1 MEGPALGL
9 DGPSLVTWLSSAEAL
24 GHHPTELALSLSL
37 VLSLVLTLGI
47 RFTESS
53 RRYLKGALERH
64 PQFLRGRGV
73 SIFGRVE
80 DALVLLALGL
90 LGILGGSA
98 VFLQVVE
105 ALQDSQALSQWDTRF
120 VDTVHHTV
128 TRGEVAFFSA
138 ITPLA
143 GIYPPI
149 VLGVLVGCWL
159 GVRRQRL
166 LAWIWISGLVGN
178 SLLAHGLKQ
187 FFRRERPVFEAP
199 LLVENNFSFPS
210 GHAMTSI
217 LLYGL
222 LAYVLSRQLPA
233 YSSIHRHFIVWLVTF
248 LGCLIGTSRLVLG
261 VHYPSDVLA
270 GWSVG
275 SAWLALLVL
284 LAEGGR
290 GRFRLSR

>member
-1 MEGPALGL
+1 MTWH
-9 DGPSLVTWLSSAEAL
+9 SLAEAL

-37 VLSLVLTLGI
+37 VLSLALTLGI
-47 RFTESS
+47 HFTERS
-53 RRYLKGALERH
+53 RHYLKSALERH
-64 PQFLRGRGV
+64 PGFLRGHGV
-73 SIFGRVE
+73 SFFSRVE
-80 DALVLLALGL
+80 SALVLLVLGL
-90 LGILGGSA
+90 IGILGGSA
-98 VFLQVVE
+98 GFLHIVE
-105 ALQDSQALSQWDTRF
+105 ALQDSPGLSQWDTRF
-120 VDTVHHTV
+120 VETVHHTASQ
-128 TRGEVAFFSA
+128 GEIAFFSA

-149 VLGVLVGCWL
+149 VLGVLVGGWL
-159 GVRRQRL
+159 GARQQRL
-166 LAWIWISGLVGN
+166 LAWIWVSGLVGN
-178 SLLAHGLKQ
+178 SLIAHGLKQ

-233 YSSIHRHFIVWLVTF
+233 YRAIHRHFIVWSVTF
-248 LGCLIGTSRLVLG
+248 LGGLIGTSRLVLG

-275 SAWLALLVL
+275 SAWLAFLVL
-284 LAEGGR
+284 LAEGLR